1 MLAVHWKGDI
11 PQIRCHLKPNA
22 MRSPIARPALSV
34 YRPIKRP
41 LNRWLKRWLNRP
53 LYSMIGAAA
62 VVVAS
67 ACSASTSTGPIPS
80 RANDALPAVPATG
93 ELAMIVSV
101 PESTPAAVT
110 IDGPGGFS
118 RSLTRTGILKGLA
131 PGRYT
136 VAAGSVTGA
145 SGMTYIP
152 ASTVQT
158 TSIAVGVATVVTVEY
173 SAIAL
178 RTGRS
183 R

>member
-11 PQIRCHLKPNA
+11 PQLRCHLKPNA

-34 YRPIKRP
+34 YRPITRP
-41 LNRWLKRWLNRP
+41 LNRWMNRP
-53 LYSMIGAAA
+53 LRSIVGAAA

-67 ACSASTSTGPIPS
+67 ACAAPTSTGPITS
-80 RANDALPAVPATG
+80 RGDEARMAVPTTG

-118 RSLTRTGILKGLA
+118 RSLTSTGILTGLA

-136 VAAGSVTGA
+136 VAAGSVTSA

-158 TSIAVGVATVVTVEY
+158 TSIAVGVATVVTVDY

-178 RTGRS
+178 RTNRS

>member
-11 PQIRCHLKPNA
+11 PHVRCHLKPNA

-34 YRPIKRP
+34 SRP
-41 LNRWLKRWLNRP
+41 LLA
-53 LYSMIGAAA
+53 MIGFAA

-67 ACSASTSTGPIPS
+67 ACAAPTSTGPIPS
-80 RANDALPAVPATG
+80 RADQAPPAVPTTG
-93 ELAMIVSV
+93 DLAMIVSV

-118 RSLTRTGILKGLA
+118 RSLTSTGVLKGLP

-136 VAAGSVTGA
+136 VAAGSVTSA

-152 ASTVQT
+152 TSTVQT
-158 TSIAVGVATVVTVEY
+158 TSIAVGVATVVTVDY
-173 SAIAL
+173 SAIAM
-178 RTGRS
+178 RTNRS